1 MSLLLP
7 SVLFIIGL
15 LLIIKGG
22 DWFVDAAVW
31 FAEVSG
37 IPKVIVGATVV
48 SLATTLPEILVSVLA
63 ALQGKADMAIG
74 NAIGSVTAN
83 QGLILGISLLFAPLS
98 IRRRDYAA
106 RGLLLVLAVAALW
119 YYADSGVL
127 SAAGSLVLLA
137 CFLLSMA
144 DNLRIARRSMEK
156 ESRRSAPQKGALLL
170 NLGRFLFGT
179 AGIVYGAHLMVENG
193 SLLALRLGIPEAV
206 VGVTLMA
213 VGTSLPE
220 LVTAMTALCKNQ
232 GALSVGNILGANL
245 IDTTLI
251 LPLCALLSGS
261 DLAFST
267 QALLLDLPVCLLVSS
282 LTVFPALLQ
291 QQFSRWQGLAL
302 VGMYAGY
309 LVVLMA

>member
-83 QGLILGISLLFAPLS
+83 QGLILGVSLLFAPLS

-106 RGLLLVLAVAALW
+106 KGLLLVLAVAALW
-119 YYADSGVL
+119 YYAGSGVL
-127 SAAGSLVLLA
+127 TATGSLVLLA
-137 CFLLSMA
+137 CFVLSMV
-144 DNLRIARRSMEK
+144 DNLRVARRSMEK
-156 ESRRSAPQKGALLL
+156 ASGRSAPQKESLVL
-170 NLGRFLFGT
+170 NLGRFCFGT
-179 AGIVYGAHLMVENG
+179 AGIVWGAHLMVENG
-193 SLLALRLGIPEAV
+193 SLLALYLGIPEAV

-220 LVTAMTALCKNQ
+220 LVTAMTALCKNE
-232 GALSVGNILGANL
+232 GALSAGNILGANL

-251 LPLCALLSGS
+251 LPLCTLLSGNS
-261 DLAFST
+261 LTFSA
-267 QALLLDLPVCLLVSS
+267 QALLLDLPACLLISS

-309 LVVLMA
+309 LVVLVA

>member
-7 SVLFIIGL
+7 SVLFIVGL

-83 QGLILGISLLFAPLS
+83 QGLILGVSLLFAPLS
-98 IRRRDYAA
+98 IRRRDYATK
-106 RGLLLVLAVAALW
+106 GLLLVLAVAALW
-119 YYADSGVL
+119 YYAGNGVL
-127 SAAGSLVLLA
+127 PAAGSLVLLA

-144 DNLRIARRSMEK
+144 DNLRVARRSMEA
-156 ESRRSAPQKGALLL
+156 ESRKPAMQTAVLLP
-170 NLGRFLFGT
+170 NLARFFFGT
-179 AGIVYGAHLMVENG
+179 AGIVWGAHLMVENG
-193 SLLALRLGIPEAV
+193 SLLALQLGIPEAV

-220 LVTAMTALCKNQ
+220 LVTAMTALCKDQ

-251 LPLCALLSGS
+251 LPLCTWLSGS
-261 DLAFST
+261 ELTFSAQT
-267 QALLLDLPVCLLVSS
+267 LLLDLPVCLLISS
-282 LTVFPALLQ
+282 LTIFPALLQ

-309 LVVLMA
+309 LVVLVA